1 MKQQELKKLIAIVKT
16 PGEQGTAFIIDRGR
30 ALTAGHVVNHLENGQ
45 EVELYFVTLNVKR
58 KAYVIKCPD
67 VDLALL
73 TLDTPIED
81 SINLEF
87 PLLYAY
93 KFDGDDKVYSS
104 FGYPEWKKLDGQTLG
119 GKITNTIDHPKPNDL
134 ELSCSELNNKD
145 DMDGISGSPLII
157 ENGIHG
163 LIVTIDH
170 LNNPG
175 AISLQRCIPF
185 LEEFKIPFEVTS
197 PLLPFEEAILS
208 SGEKLGRIG
217 YEEGED
223 LPFQETM
230 ASWRTLTHNIRY
242 EDIYDTNPQRLVD
255 LIDEYYR
262 MPNIESFSHDIFFV
276 VADFGKGKSTFLKH
290 YTAELAEKYR
300 VERTGFIPV
309 YFNLRDFNDHHPTD
323 NDYGCIGSYLN
334 QLCKYDVVND
344 PVIRERKF
352 MFLIDSLDESGGLD
366 HQHVQTVMHSVRK
379 ISKLEEQN
387 FAKNRL
393 IVASRPI
400 SGVLEEIIA
409 KNMHYEDSQGR
420 RQFASIFGFTP
431 KQRDNYFYQLR
442 EHLELEN
449 APKFNQD
456 LIRHIKQN
464 DSIAN
469 LLNDVIT
476 EDEWRRPILAYMIFK
491 LLQQHKEIQQGHRV
505 GVYLSFINLLTK
517 EAKHI
522 GSKEMD
528 TNVLTE
534 ITHRN
539 LLYATS
545 IMWLRNKSTSGENH
559 LKIQDIVDIWGI
571 PNAKNYRFLSHTY
584 LEIQQDKYFFNHQ
597 SFAEMLLAEYYLR
610 VFLHAAFQPNVQLN
624 QIREMLLIG
633 EPTQQV
639 MSFYKGLID
648 LLIESIEEST
658 LTDFNLLERRKMLF
672 PIVASLGLSRERH
685 KMVSNL
691 DMDSYLYCEEID
703 SFFNMDELQSY
714 KSLADSHVQR
724 WPITKQIL
732 ERITQLCQAIIG
744 SDTEYTP
751 FTVKPVNNVP
761 YINVGKVSENRL
773 WQTHHL
779 DRWIALLTGER
790 CNSYISD
797 SESFLDVKTS
807 KNVMTMLWNNGLTTN
822 NAHPFWIDSISGL
835 NISDNRNTMTGLS
848 FQSIDII
855 DMKSPNFNL
864 NLIGSDIEDT
874 RIFLANCPSIN
885 GNGLRIRDSYLS
897 HVAFPKSMMKGIELL
912 GSSLD
917 NVNFYGTI
925 MNGTKIHECIL
936 NRVNLERV
944 ELYGSDITANYFIKI
959 ISMKDIKLGSSR
971 MWNWI
976 DKDSYERCEEDIRK
990 IRNHRFKII
999 SMDQAEDVIGRRLI
1013 KLQEDSE
1020 TYNKLLK
1027 QDQYFEINP
1036 PLKYDIR
1043 QYDI

>member
-1 MKQQELKKLIAIVKT
+1 MKKQELKKLIAIVKT
-16 PGEQGTAFIIDRGR
+16 DEEQGTAFLIDRRR
-30 ALTAGHVVNHLENGQ
+30 ALTAGHVVENIENGQ
-45 EVELYFVTLNVKR
+45 EVELDFIKLDVKR
-58 KAYVIKCPD
+58 KAFFTKCPD
-67 VDLALL
+67 VDIALL
-73 TLDTPIED
+73 TLDTSIED
-81 SINLEF
+81 NINLEF

-93 KFDGDDKVYSS
+93 KVEDDIPYSS
-104 FGYPEWKKLDGQTLG
+104 FGYPAWKKTDGQSLSG
-119 GKITNTIDHPKPNDL
+119 QVIDTIDRPNPNDL
-134 ELSCSELNNKD
+134 ELFCKELKTNR
-145 DMDGISGSPLII
+145 DMKGLSGSPLVFD
-157 ENGIHG
+157 NYIHG
-163 LIVTIDH
+163 IIVTKDH
-170 LNNPG
+170 LDNLG
-175 AISLQRCIPF
+175 AVSLHRCIPF
-185 LEEFKIPFEVTS
+185 LQQFEIPFEVTP

-242 EDIYDTNPQRLVD
+242 EDIYDTNPQRLVN
-255 LIDEYYR
+255 LIDEYYK
-262 MPNIESFSHDIFFV
+262 MPNIKSSSHHIFFV

-300 VERTGFIPV
+300 AERTGFIPV

-334 QLCKYDVVND
+334 QLCRYDVVND
-344 PVIRERKF
+344 PIIRERKF
-352 MFLIDSLDESGGLD
+352 MFLIDSLDESGSLER
-366 HQHVQTVMHSVRK
+366 QHIQMVMHSVRK
-379 ISKLEEQN
+379 ITKLVEPN

-400 SGVLEEIIA
+400 SGVLEEIIE
-409 KNMHYEDSQGR
+409 KNGPYEDTQGR
-420 RQFASIFGFTP
+420 RKFASIFGFTP
-431 KQRDNYFYQLR
+431 EQRDNYFYQLR
-442 EHLELEN
+442 EHLQLEN
-449 APKFNQD
+449 APKFNQE

-528 TNVLTE
+528 TNLLTE

-545 IMWLRNKSTSGENH
+545 IMWMRNKSVSGENY
-559 LKIQDIVDIWGI
+559 LKIQDIVDIWDI
-571 PNAKNYRFLSHTY
+571 PNAINYRFLSHTY
-584 LEIQQDKYFFNHQ
+584 LEKQQDKYFFNHQ

-610 VFLHAAFQPNVQLN
+610 VFLYAAFQPNVQLN
-624 QIREMLLIG
+624 RIREMLLIG

-639 MSFYKGLID
+639 MSFYKGLLD
-648 LLIESIEEST
+648 LLIESIEESK
-658 LTDFNLLERRKMLF
+658 LTDLNLIDRRKMLF
-672 PIVASLGLSRERH
+672 PIVASLGLSKERH
-685 KMVSNL
+685 KVVSDL

-703 SFFNMDELQSY
+703 HFFNMDELQSY

-744 SDTEYTP
+744 SNTEYTP
-751 FTVKPVNNVP
+751 LTVKHINNVP
-761 YINVGKVSENRL
+761 YINVGQVSENRL

-790 CNSYISD
+790 CNANISD
-797 SESFLDVKTS
+797 SKVFLDEVISRNVVK
-807 KNVMTMLWNNGLTTN
+807 MLWNNGLTST
-822 NAHPFWIDSISGL
+822 NAHPSWINSISGL
-835 NISDNRNTMTGLS
+835 NVSDNRKVLMGLS

-855 DMKSPNFNL
+855 DMKSQNINL
-864 NLIGSDIEDT
+864 NLIGSEIKDT
-874 RIFLANCPSIN
+874 RIILAKCPSIK
-885 GNGLRIRDSYLS
+885 GNGLRISDSYLS
-897 HVAFPKSMMKGIELL
+897 HVSFPKSMMKGSEIL

-925 MNGTKIHECIL
+925 MHGAKIHECIL
-936 NRVNLERV
+936 HQVNLENV
-944 ELYGSDITANYFIKI
+944 ELFGAEITANHFINI
-959 ISMKDIKLGSSR
+959 ISMKGIRLSGNK

-976 DKDSYERCEEDIRK
+976 DKESFERCEEDIRK
-990 IRNHRFKII
+990 IRNYKSKFLII
-999 SMDQAEDVIGRRLI
+999 SKDEAEDVIGRRLI

-1020 TYNKLLK
+1020 TYSKLLK
-1027 QDQYFEINP
+1027 QEEFIKVNP
-1036 PLKYDIR
+1036 PIVYDLH
-1043 QYDI
+1043 Q

>member
-1 MKQQELKKLIAIVKT
+1 MKRQELKKLIAIVKT
-16 PGEQGTAFIIDRGR
+16 DEEQGTAFLIDRRR
-30 ALTAGHVVNHLENGQ
+30 ALTAGHVVKNIENGQ
-45 EVELYFVTLNVKR
+45 EVQLDFIKLDVKR
-58 KAYVIKCPD
+58 KAFVTKCPD
-67 VDLALL
+67 VDIALL

-81 SINLEF
+81 NINLEF

-93 KFDGDDKVYSS
+93 KVDDDMPYSS
-104 FGYPEWKKLDGQTLG
+104 FGYPAWKKTDGQSLSG
-119 GKITNTIDHPKPNDL
+119 QVIDTIDRPDPNDL
-134 ELSCSELNNKD
+134 ELFCKELKTNR
-145 DMDGISGSPLII
+145 DMKGLSGSPLVFDNHIR
-157 ENGIHG
+157 GI
-163 LIVTIDH
+163 IVTKDH
-170 LNNPG
+170 LDNLG
-175 AISLQRCIPF
+175 AVSLHRCIPF
-185 LEEFKIPFEVTS
+185 LQQFEIPFEVTP

-255 LIDEYYR
+255 LIDEYYK
-262 MPNIESFSHDIFFV
+262 MPNIKSSSHHIFFV

-300 VERTGFIPV
+300 AERTGFIPV

-334 QLCKYDVVND
+334 QLCRYDVVND
-344 PVIRERKF
+344 PIIRERKF
-352 MFLIDSLDESGGLD
+352 MFLIDSLDESGSLER
-366 HQHVQTVMHSVRK
+366 QHIQMVMHSVRK
-379 ISKLEEQN
+379 ITKLVEPN

-400 SGVLEEIIA
+400 SGVLEEIIE
-409 KNMHYEDSQGR
+409 KNGPYEDTQGR

-431 KQRDNYFYQLR
+431 EQRDNYFYQLR

-449 APKFNQD
+449 APKFNQE
-456 LIRHIKQN
+456 LIRYIKQN

-528 TNVLTE
+528 TNLLTE

-545 IMWLRNKSTSGENH
+545 IMWMRNKSISGENY
-559 LKIQDIVDIWGI
+559 LKIQDIVDIWDI
-571 PNAKNYRFLSHTY
+571 PNAINYRFLSHTY
-584 LEIQQDKYFFNHQ
+584 LEKQQDKYFFNHQ

-610 VFLHAAFQPNVQLN
+610 VFLYAAFQPNVQLN

-639 MSFYKGLID
+639 MSFYKGLLD
-648 LLIESIEEST
+648 LLIESIEESK
-658 LTDFNLLERRKMLF
+658 LTDLNLIERRKMLF
-672 PIVASLGLSRERH
+672 PIVASLGLSKERH
-685 KMVSNL
+685 KMVSDL
-691 DMDSYLYCEEID
+691 DMDSYLYCEQID
-703 SFFNMDELQSY
+703 RFFNMDELQSY

-744 SDTEYTP
+744 SKPEYTP
-751 FTVKPVNNVP
+751 MTDKPNYYVP
-761 YINVGKVSENRL
+761 YSNNIGQVPENRL
-773 WQTHHL
+773 WQTHNL

-790 CNSYISD
+790 CNAIISD
-797 SESFLDVKTS
+797 SKMFLDEMTS
-807 KNVMTMLWNNGLTTN
+807 KNVVTMLWNNGLTTH
-822 NAHPFWIDSISGL
+822 NAHPFWINSISGL
-835 NISDNRNTMTGLS
+835 NFIYNRVALSGLS

-855 DMKSPNFNL
+855 DLNSQNVNL
-864 NLIGSDIEDT
+864 NLTGTYIEDT
-874 RIFLANCPSIN
+874 RIFIANCPGIEA
-885 GNGLRIRDSYLS
+885 NGLRIRESELRQVD
-897 HVAFPKSMMKGIELL
+897 FTKSLMKGSEFL
-912 GSSLD
+912 GCKLD
-917 NVNFYGTI
+917 NVNFYGTT
-925 MNGTKIHECIL
+925 MHGAKIHECIL
-936 NRVNLERV
+936 NNVKLERAEFFGA
-944 ELYGSDITANYFIKI
+944 ELTANYFINI
-959 ISMKDIKLGSSR
+959 ISMKGIKLSGSKIE
-971 MWNWI
+971 NWI
-976 DKDSYERCEEDIRK
+976 DEESFERCEEDIRK
-990 IRNHRFKII
+990 IWNYKNKFKII
-999 SMDQAEDVIGRRLI
+999 SMDAAKDVIGRHI
-1013 KLQEDSE
+1013 NNSKEDFE
-1020 TYNKLLK
+1020 IIQNKLLK
-1027 QDQYFEINP
+1027 
-1036 PLKYDIR
+1036 
-1043 QYDI
+1043 